1 MNRGNHLLHAAFRT
15 GAVLDAAMLLPMLFP
30 TFGAALFGLSGFHPG
45 PEYRYAMYVGASLM
59 AGWTVLLLWADRKPL
74 ERRGVIL
81 LTVVPV
87 IFGMIGSTLYA
98 AASGLPA
105 PAGMFPMLGI
115 QVSLVALYLGAYIGS
130 RPAGQP
136 GEYRKE

>member
-59 AGWTVLLLWADRKPL
+59 AGWTVLLLWADREPV
-74 ERRGVIL
+74 ERKGVIVMTL
-81 LTVVPV
+81 LPV
-87 IFGMIGSTLYA
+87 IVGMIGASVYA
-98 AASGLPA
+98 AASGLIEVA
-105 PAGMFPMLGI
+105 RLLPMLGLQI
-115 QVSLVALYLGAYIGS
+115 LLAVLFLAAYLHA
-130 RPAGQP
+130 RPPEADG
-136 GEYRKE
+136 